1 MACTSNSSAFKGY
14 LFQNKLM
21 MRVSFLLTLFVV
33 EQIPGA
39 PRKHVQCAALG
50 ALRAKPQWPNQDNV
64 IADNYLSLRPA
75 CVCLILHVQITNGPP
90 SISLIYVPTSRMRN
104 YTGSQS
110 SLAPLC
116 IYIYKRTRVSE
127 SVCVYK
133 LGTGLLLQ
141 NLYPPPQ
148 LLWSRH

>member
-1 MACTSNSSAFKGY
+1 MSILNLIDDASLIFIDIIRCRTNSPRVLRQAC
-14 LFQNKLM
+14 
-21 MRVSFLLTLFVV
+21 LLLPSV
-33 EQIPGA
+33 
-39 PRKHVQCAALG
+39 R

-75 CVCLILHVQITNGPP
+75 CMYLILHVQITNGPP

-104 YTGSQS
+104 YTGSPKLS
-110 SLAPLC
+110 RSLSAC
-116 IYIYKRTRVSE
+116 MYKRTRVSE
-127 SVCVYK
+127 CVCVYK

-148 LLWSRH
+148 LL